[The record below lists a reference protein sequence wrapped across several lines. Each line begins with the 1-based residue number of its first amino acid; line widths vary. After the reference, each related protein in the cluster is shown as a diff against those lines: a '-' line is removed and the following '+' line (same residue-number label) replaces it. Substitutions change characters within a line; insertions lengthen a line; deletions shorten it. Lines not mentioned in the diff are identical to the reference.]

1 MPEYLTG
8 LEILLKNEK
17 YETMF
22 GAFDK
27 RTNALVGACLILN
40 KQIIQENYG
49 KTQTKKQPKTMQL
62 DFLFVDKKYTHQ
74 KIGSSLINSVYEY
87 CKNNNYSYIDLMCP
101 LKNSKKAN
109 VYDKNDFNRI
119 AIQNQYNPIFLLFRA
134 SVEKP
139 VRQFAKILYA
149 TILDAYE
156 TNFFNYEEYKQKLVE
171 GYVPPTI
178 SKIYGLTPARFKKIV
193 NLKQFDLFDNAIKS
207 VLDEG
212 NCVLDA
218 NNQIKRCLK
227 IKKDSEIPVYKK
239 PNMENIGNSIL
250 QNYLT
255 DEYSLKQVNFV
266 NQTFEEVKNRFIN
279 DYILDGLD
287 R

>member
-1 MPEYLTG
+1 MIILSNKPTGNPQIEIRKLKYEKADILKLMVLAKQEMPEYLTG

-17 YETMF
+17 YEAMF

-27 RTNALVGACLILN
+27 RTNALVGACLVLD
-40 KQIIQENYG
+40 
-49 KTQTKKQPKTMQL
+49 KKIVLEGYEEEIKALPGKTMQL

-178 SKIYGLTPARFKKIV
+178 SKVFGLTPARFKKIV

-227 IKKDSEIPVYKK
+227 IK
-239 PNMENIGNSIL
+239 
-250 QNYLT
+250 
-255 DEYSLKQVNFV
+255 
-266 NQTFEEVKNRFIN
+266 R
-279 DYILDGLD
+279 
-287 R
+287 